1 MSGVE
6 RRRLMLRYE
15 WLLMSLFVILLPL
28 PGFAQTATEL
38 RQKYKVSSRIES
50 YDVRPGIIATVS
62 YGEDGK
68 VATILLTPPM
78 AYNENGIP
86 KNEMPVKVVE
96 EVLNEL
102 VPMSRR
108 GEVCEDYGFFGS
120 AVALNRRIDYE
131 NVSIS
136 SITRGDVAARQ
147 VLIEWTKCAGK
158 LRP

>member
-1 MSGVE
+1 MFQ
-6 RRRLMLRYE
+6 YK
-15 WLLMSLFVILLPL
+15 WLLILLFVVFLPAL
-28 PGFAQTATEL
+28 GLAQTATEL

-68 VATILLTPPM
+68 VVSILLTPPL
-78 AYNENGIP
+78 AYTEIGVP
-86 KNEMPVKVVE
+86 KNEMPMKIVE

-108 GEVCEDYGFFGS
+108 GEVCEDYGFVGS
-120 AVALNRRIDYE
+120 VGALRRRIDYE
-131 NVSIS
+131 NASIS
-136 SITRGDVAARQ
+136 SITRGDVAARH
-147 VLIEWTKCAGK
+147 VLIEWVKCAGK